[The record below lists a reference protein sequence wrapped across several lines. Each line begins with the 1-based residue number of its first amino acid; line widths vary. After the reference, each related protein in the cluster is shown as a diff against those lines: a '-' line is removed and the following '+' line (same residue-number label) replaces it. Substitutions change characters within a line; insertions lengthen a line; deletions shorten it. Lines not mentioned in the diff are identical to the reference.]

1 MASGLFYQGT
11 AHADPVDLVLIK
23 DAVADVP
30 VDAVEAIDVQLLGAL
45 RTRLPGRRVYVSPVG
60 YLEVQL
66 AVGCAG
72 ETSACLTEIART
84 AQANALVIRRLE
96 ADGSGGLRVRL
107 LYFDQTVGR
116 VPAQA
121 EFAAAH
127 DDGPEQ
133 LEPALSSAVDGLLDL
148 RGIPVVSEP
157 SAHSA
162 APVNAAAN
170 SQTHATVAP
179 ATWLVLGTGT
189 ALTAAGI
196 ALAISANTDYAEFRR
211 SEIDTRAEADRAHR
225 DFSSIETRGTWST
238 VLIPTG
244 VLALGIGG
252 VLLGMDL
259 ADGDGSTDSRP
270 ARAFVAP
277 LHGGGVLGVQGA
289 LDR

>member
-11 AHADPVDLVLIK
+11 ADADPIDLVLIQ
-23 DAVADVP
+23 DTGADVP
-30 VDAVEAIDVQLLGAL
+30 VGAVEAIDVQLLGAL
-45 RTRLPGRRVYVSPVG
+45 RKRVPGRQVYVSPVG

-66 AVGCAG
+66 AVGCG
-72 ETSACLTEIART
+72 DETPACLTEIART

-96 ADGSGGLRVRL
+96 AHGRGGLRVRL
-107 LYFDQTVGR
+107 VYFDQTLGR
-116 VPAQA
+116 APAHA
-121 EFAAAH
+121 EVATAH
-127 DDGPEQ
+127 DDRPEQ
-133 LEPALSSAVDGLLDL
+133 LEPALSSAVNRLLDV
-148 RGIPVVSEP
+148 RAIPVAPEP

-162 APVNAAAN
+162 APVNTAAD

-179 ATWLVLGTGT
+179 VTWLVLGTGA

-196 ALAISANTDYAEFRR
+196 ALGISANTDYAEFRR
-211 SEIDTRAEADRAHR
+211 SEIDTPAQADRAHR
-225 DFSSIETRGTWST
+225 DFGSIETRGTWST

-259 ADGDGSTDSRP
+259 AAGDGSTDSRP

-277 LHGGGVLGVQGA
+277 LHGGGVFGVQGA